1 MIKRC
6 NVRILLVIYFC
17 LYFFQMHA
25 QHGNKFEPLGTL
37 LPTPNEYRTAS
48 GAPGPAYWQ
57 QKVDYDINCQL
68 DDKEHRI
75 TGSETITYYNNSPDV
90 LTYLWLSLEENIY
103 SFDRNANYQYSNGVP
118 ERVTEDDI
126 KNWDRDNQPNDYGVN
141 ITSVTDAAGNKVKFI
156 INRTMMRVDLASPLK
171 SKSRTVLKISWNYKL
186 TNRME
191 KFGRGGYEFF
201 TADSNSLYTIT
212 HWYPRICQY
221 SDYAG
226 WHNQQY
232 ANKEFA
238 LPFGNFN
245 VKIKVPADHIVG
257 ATGECINYKDVLS
270 PEHYSRLQ
278 KARNASSPVN
288 IVTLEDATKNQ
299 KSRSKNFKTWVFKA
313 ENVRDFAWTSS
324 KRFIWDGMSTNIN
337 GKNILCM
344 SYYGREAYPIYHQTS
359 TKVVAHTL
367 KTYSDY
373 LFPYPYPVAQSVE
386 ASNGIE
392 FPMICFNLGRTQKD
406 GSFTEQTKMGAIR
419 TIIHEVGHN
428 YFPMIINTDERQWAW
443 MDEGFD
449 SFVEQFAEQTWD
461 STLHW
466 PTKTPDFLVP
476 LLQKD
481 KSFQE
486 PIMTYPDNQMQYP
499 ISAYFK
505 PAVALNILR
514 NTVMGHERFDTAFKT
529 YARRWAFKQPIPAD
543 FFRTMEDASADDLD
557 WFWRGW
563 FYGKD
568 VCDIAIDTVKYF
580 TAGEGNHFYQVEMSN
595 RGGLVMPV
603 ILQFNYD
610 DHTRET
616 IRIPAQVWRHNEKNV
631 TKSYLRHKKITSIV
645 VDPNH
650 ETADIDGSNN
660 TWNRFKTPA
669 DIAF

>member
-1 MIKRC
+1 MIKRYD
-6 NVRILLVIYFC
+6 VRILPVFTFSLFA
-17 LYFFQMHA
+17 LQLHA

-48 GAPGPAYWQ
+48 GAPGHAYWQ
-57 QKVDYDINCQL
+57 QRVDYNITCEL
-68 DDKEHRI
+68 DDEEHRI

-90 LTYLWLSLEENIY
+90 LTYLWVSLEENIY
-103 SFDRNANYQYSNGVP
+103 SYNNNANYQFSNGVP
-118 ERVTEDDI
+118 ARASKDDI
-126 KNWDRDNQPNDYGVN
+126 RNWDRDNSPNNYGVN
-141 ITSVTDAAGNKVKFI
+141 ITSVTDGAGKKLKYT
-156 INRTMMRVDLASPLK
+156 INRTMMRVDLPSPLK
-171 SKSRTVLKISWNYKL
+171 SRSQFIFKISWNYKL

-201 TADSNSLYTIT
+201 PADGNSLYTIT
-212 HWYPRICQY
+212 HWYPRLCQY
-221 SDYAG
+221 TDYGG

-245 VKIKVPADHIVG
+245 VNIKVPADHIVG
-257 ATGECINYKDVLS
+257 ATGECINYKDVLA
-270 PEHYSRLQ
+270 PDHYSRLQ
-278 KARNASSPVN
+278 NARK
-288 IVTLEDATKNQ
+288 ATKPIDIITLAEAKNNER
-299 KSRSKNFKTWVFKA
+299 SRSKDFKTWVFKA

-324 KRFIWDGMSTNIN
+324 RKFVWDGMSTNIN
-337 GKNILCM
+337 GKNVLCM
-344 SYYGREAYPIYHQTS
+344 SYYGKEAYPIYHETS
-359 TKVVAHTL
+359 TRVVALTL
-367 KTYSDY
+367 QTYSDY

-392 FPMICFNLGRTQKD
+392 FPMICFNLGRAEAD
-406 GSFTEQTKMGAIR
+406 GTFSNKTRDDAIR

-428 YFPMIINTDERQWAW
+428 YFPMIINSDERQWAW

-461 STLHW
+461 STAHW
-466 PTKTPDFLVP
+466 PTKTPGFLVP

-481 KSFQE
+481 TSFHE
-486 PIMTYPDNQMQYP
+486 PIMTYPDNQMQYA

-505 PAVALNILR
+505 PATALNILR
-514 NTVMGHERFDTAFKT
+514 ETIMGHERFDTAFKT
-529 YARRWAFKQPIPAD
+529 YARRWAFKQPTPAD

-568 VCDIAIDTVKYF
+568 MCDIAIDTVKYF
-580 TAGEGNHFYQVEMSN
+580 TAGNGNNFYQIEMSN

-603 ILQFNYD
+603 IMQFNYSD
-610 DHTRET
+610 GTSET
-616 IRIPAQVWRHNEKNV
+616 INIPAQVWRHNEKNV
-631 TKSYLRHKKITSIV
+631 TKSYLRHKKITSV
-645 VDPNH
+645 VLDPNH
-650 ETADIDGSNN
+650 ETADVDESNN
-660 TWNRFKTPA
+660 TWNRFQTPT